1 MRDVVAG
8 SKTDLA
14 IGAAALFELVHFDPR
29 SEESYAQ
36 ASAGAA
42 LLAQALHE
50 LYLIR
55 RLLTPKE

>member
-1 MRDVVAG
+1 MREIIAG
-8 SKTDLA
+8 SKNDLA
-14 IGAAALFELVHFDPR
+14 IGAAALFELAHFDPR